1 MSNKKH
7 TGLTRRTSGLMALEQ
22 RFMFDGAA
30 IDTAHDQLVDAT
42 ALDTVQLVSADVFR
56 FDASTSGL
64 ASAAQLAQQQV
75 RDYLTRATDAQLF
88 ELFNGGKS
96 TPDSQW
102 TERLSSLR
110 EALAN
115 GSFAVNVVAMDSA
128 SQFTA
133 LAAFTENGPNDEP
146 TIFINTYWFGMLDAP
161 DTSRALV
168 EELGHAFDAY
178 LNPNADSVGD
188 EGESFADTVIDGSVS
203 PEQSTALLMQNDHG
217 QVVVNGVS
225 YDVEFASLNFV
236 NAYHMVYDWDT
247 QNNSED
253 TTERWASKEQ
263 NLHYFNTA
271 GLGSISISDGSNGT
285 NFSGNDVSA
294 VALTVG
300 GQTYYGWISRPI
312 KSNGIVRGFYFW
324 TDTNFT
330 SLALA
335 QADGNQDGDSSV
347 ADNRGFV
354 LVVDQTWFTQQI
366 ADTDFTKTFTSTS
379 KDVINSYVTNG
390 STLTIASV
398 GSSSDRVDAAL
409 NSVMP
414 PNSPPVAANDTL
426 TVAEDSGTTTVSAA
440 NGLLSNDSDANND
453 SLTITGYTIAGVNG
467 TQTVGSTITIS
478 GVGDIRIN
486 ADGGYTFTP
495 VANYSGSVPP
505 ITYTVSDGNGGTTTA
520 VLSITVTP
528 VNDTPTASPD
538 TKTISENTVA
548 SGTVIANDTD
558 PDGDSL
564 TVTGFTYSNG
574 TSTVAGTIGS
584 SNTITLNGVTVGTL
598 ILNANGT
605 YSFTP
610 ASNYSGTVPV
620 FNYTISDGN
629 GGTASSTLTISL
641 TTVNSAPVANPDNGD
656 NSAYA
661 VEAGCH
667 VTGVDQSGV
676 TLTNSGSDQTGNV
689 LTNDTDPDASSTR
702 SVTSVRSES
711 GNGSTWDGT
720 LVTTVTGR
728 YGTLTITAN
737 GAYTFDI
744 NETNGAVNALN
755 VGDVLNEYF
764 TYTVTDNTGLTA
776 SSTLKIVIKGS
787 NDVPVAVNDYDSV
800 VELSASTTTNT
811 VTNYGTASGSV
822 YSTGVLGNDSDPDS
836 SSLSVSTV
844 EVSGA
849 ATADF
854 LSSSGGGTSLSLTFS
869 GTPASLS
876 TSYYVYW
883 LDGGANDAS
892 PVLLYSDS
900 AHTTLLR
907 PSAIS
912 GSGASRTATIGS
924 AVVYDG
930 SGNAHTL
937 TNGDYIAFYTSS
949 TPVTNNSKYY
959 EAQISAAPVT
969 ANTITFNNIT
979 LTSGSLALG
988 ATVTFSGP
996 TSGSGSITDI
1006 VYNANGNISSI
1017 NVSSSTT
1024 FVSGSYTLTSTRTVD
1039 AGTKIEGQYGYLD
1052 LASNGT
1058 YTYYLTSNALIANQV
1073 FTEKFTY
1080 IVSDGT
1086 CNSTATLHINV
1097 NGTTGLVMDDETA
1110 VTNEDVTYA
1119 SSAST
1124 NTSNNLLNGD
1134 SYNSSALTTIT
1145 GFSWG
1150 GTTGTVGTSITKEGI
1165 GTLTINSDGYYTFAP
1180 ATNYAGA
1187 VPSVL
1192 YTASNGTQSGQAT
1205 LTISI
1210 TPVDDAST
1218 LVNDSK
1224 SIPEDSSGSGN
1235 VLANDS
1241 DIDSSLSVASFTI
1254 AGMTGPHTLG
1264 GSVSVTDVNGTVGT
1278 LVLNSNGSY
1287 TFTPAANWNGTV
1299 PQITYTTN
1307 TGLAATLDINVTP
1320 LNDAPVVD
1328 LDGSGAGYNFT
1339 RTYTNG
1345 SAGVSIADTD
1355 SAVTDV
1361 DDTYIESAVIT
1372 LINKQ
1377 AGDALSVGTLP
1388 AGITASIDTSDAG
1401 KITVTLTSTTA
1412 NTMTKADY
1420 EAAIEAI
1427 TFASSGTSVDDRM
1440 ISVQVNDGNLNSNV
1454 AYSTID
1460 VSPDNR
1466 ALTVTGTTV
1475 NEASPYVQFQVGG
1488 ASEQWVSLALGT
1500 TGSGSGH
1507 ATMGVDFL
1515 PNLQYFNGTSWV
1527 DYTGGFVQIPSGS
1540 TTLLVRTP
1548 VLQDRPYEG
1557 AETLKLTAYNQSQ
1570 WQSGT
1575 GTSGN
1580 STIIDDG
1587 TGDVYL
1593 VGNNTSTP
1601 TPSQTNGSPTPG
1613 YPTYLDD
1620 DRPITVDN
1628 IVVNEASPWAM
1639 FTITGYANQV
1649 LSLALS
1655 NGTATVGDGNP
1666 ADGTEDYSP
1675 DLQYW
1680 NGAAWTAYNGTS
1692 VTMTGTTL
1700 LVRTAVHQDTLFEGQ
1715 HVFNLGVTKQSSNTT
1730 VYGSASIY
1738 DDGTGKIYAFDN
1750 VNDGTPTITSGPGAG
1765 FDDDRTLTINSPL
1778 VNEASDYVVFTLT
1791 GNSGQTVSLQLQ
1803 DESSNGT
1810 VSGKANILENQ
1821 TLKIWDGVA
1830 WVNYD
1835 ANNLPTFDG
1844 NGKIFVRVDIIAEQ
1858 DSPYEGAETFKLN
1871 ATLTGTS
1878 TAATGVATII
1888 DDGTGVKYPG
1898 TFTNGVPTT
1907 STTNLDNDNEE
1918 PAAPAPAL
1926 PPQAPPP
1933 AAGPVTPLE
1942 PAQPLPPAKP
1952 DVAFNSELAPIAPA
1966 LKPIEPPQPLAATLT
1981 SAGGPQF
1988 VASEAAPPGLTLFAG
2003 VTDQFIQT
2011 TDAATKISLPY
2022 DAFIHSNKEA
2032 VIKLQAKQA
2041 DDSPLPKWVEFDP
2054 AAGTFTVKPPKDFKG
2069 KLDLKVIA
2077 RDDDGREAVAIFQM
2091 FVGEQDQNTTKPQSR
2106 TSFTEKL
2113 RMAGKRPVTLVRIA
2127 DAAHKVRAG

>member
-30 IDTAHDQLVDAT
+30 IDTAHDQLMDVAV
-42 ALDTVQLVSADVFR
+42 LDTVQLVSGDVFR

-75 RDYLTRATDAQLF
+75 RDYLTRATVAQLF
-88 ELFNGGKS
+88 ELFNGGK
-96 TPDSQW
+96 TAPDSQW

-110 EALAN
+110 EALAK

-133 LAAFTENGPNDEP
+133 LAAFTENGPNGEP

-168 EELGHAFDAY
+168 EELGHAFDTY
-178 LNPNADSVGD
+178 LNPNADSAGD
-188 EGESFADTVIDGSVS
+188 EGESFADTVIDGSIS
-203 PEQSTALLMQNDHG
+203 PEQSTALLTQNDHG
-217 QVVVNGVS
+217 QVEVNGVS
-225 YDVEFASLNFV
+225 YEVEFASLNFS
-236 NAYHMVYDWDT
+236 NAYEMVYDQDNDT
-247 QNNSED
+247 ASTSVTASAID
-253 TTERWASKEQ
+253 VSERWADKEQ
-263 NLHYFNTA
+263 NSHFFNSSA
-271 GLGSISISDGSNGT
+271 PLGVTSMTDGT
-285 NFSGNDVSA
+285 NGQTFSGNDVSGA
-294 VALTVG
+294 VSVTIG
-300 GQTYYGWISRPI
+300 GTTYYGWISRPI

-324 TDTNFT
+324 TDNDFT
-330 SLALA
+330 TLLAA
-335 QADGNQDGDSSV
+335 QNDGNQDRGVGDPGIV
-347 ADNRGFV
+347 DNRGFL
-354 LVVDQTWFTQQI
+354 LVVDQAWFDEQI
-366 ADTDFTKTFTSTS
+366 TSTGVTKTINNN
-379 KDVINSYVTNG
+379 KDGNDG
-390 STLTIASV
+390 TITVANV

-409 NSVMP
+409 NSVLP

-426 TVAEDSGTTTVSAA
+426 SVAEDSGTTTVSAA
-440 NGLLSNDSDANND
+440 NGLLSNDSDVNND
-453 SLTITGYTIAGVNG
+453 ALTITGYTISGVTGN
-467 TQTVGSTITIS
+467 QTVGSTVTIA
-478 GVGDIRIN
+478 GKGDIRIN
-486 ADGGYTFTP
+486 ADGSYSFTP
-495 VANYSGSVPP
+495 VANYSGPVPP
-505 ITYTVSDGNGGTTTA
+505 ITYTVSDGNGGTATA

-528 VNDTPTASPD
+528 VNDAPTASPD

-574 TSTVAGTIGS
+574 TSTVTGTIGS

-598 ILNANGT
+598 TLNANGT

-629 GGTASSTLTISL
+629 GGTASSTLTIAL
-641 TTVNSAPVANPDNGD
+641 TNLNNAPVANPDNADG
-656 NSAYA
+656 SLYA
-661 VEAGCH
+661 QAPHC
-667 VTGVDQSGV
+667 S
-676 TLTNSGSDQTGNV
+676 SGSMVGETAQTGNV
-689 LTNDTDPDASSTR
+689 LTNDTDADVTMSAGTTHTVTAATNELGASATWVST
-702 SVTSVRSES
+702 V
-711 GNGSTWDGT
+711 GT
-720 LVTTVTGR
+720 LDGR
-728 YGTLTITAN
+728 YGRLTINADGSYSYNIDENNTDVKAL
-737 GAYTFDI
+737 DS
-744 NETNGAVNALN
+744 NEQLSET
-755 VGDVLNEYF
+755 F
-764 TYTVTDNTGLTA
+764 TYTMKDQTNLTA
-776 SSTLKIVIKGS
+776 SSTLKIVIHGA
-787 NDVPVAVNDYDSV
+787 NNAPAALDDYSSLK
-800 VELSASTTTNT
+800 EGALSGG
-811 VTNYGTASGSV
+811 NYGTVSSNVLSNDTDVDGDTLSISGSFATATGSAQGTATYSFTTSSAV
-822 YSTGVLGNDSDPDS
+822 RSGDYIFFDDDGIDNTKTVVSANTATTGEIVALTARYNGSSYAMQVDSATTGATTFKIVVSSQAIAVELNDNEQGFTFSNGTSVGFAAQSDASTGTYKVS
-836 SSLSVSTV
+836 SIS
-844 EVSGA
+844 
-849 ATADF
+849 
-854 LSSSGGGTSLSLTFS
+854 GTSSPSSTTVNVSNISNGAIAAGMSVTDGTITRTVQSVTKNSAGTVTSIVLDSAVAWDTASLTFS
-869 GTPASLS
+869 SS
-876 TSYYVYW
+876 
-883 LDGGANDAS
+883 AS
-892 PVLLYSDS
+892 PLVLTGQY
-900 AHTTLLR
+900 
-907 PSAIS
+907 
-912 GSGASRTATIGS
+912 
-924 AVVYDG
+924 
-930 SGNAHTL
+930 
-937 TNGDYIAFYTSS
+937 
-949 TPVTNNSKYY
+949 
-959 EAQISAAPVT
+959 
-969 ANTITFNNIT
+969 
-979 LTSGSLALG
+979 
-988 ATVTFSGP
+988 
-996 TSGSGSITDI
+996 
-1006 VYNANGNISSI
+1006 GNISI
-1017 NVSSSTT
+1017 NTT
-1024 FVSGSYTLTSTRTVD
+1024 TGAYTYTLTSNT
-1039 AGTKIEGQYGYLD
+1039 L
-1052 LASNGT
+1052 SNGEIFDET
-1058 YTYYLTSNALIANQV
+1058 FSYRATDGSCTDDAVITVRIVGASAPYLQNDTLVVSEDSGSHITFNGSASSSDSVKTNDANGSV
-1073 FTEKFTY
+1073 TLGDVTHFK
-1080 IVSDGT
+1080 IDGT
-1086 CNSTATLHINV
+1086 TYSAGSTATVTGVGTLTVNADGTISFDPVDNYIGPVPNVTYSRLGSDTLEYWANLTITISAINDAPAGTDKTV
-1097 NGTTGLVMDDETA
+1097 ALSDQQTYQFAAFDFGFTDPNDSPANLFSNVTITTLPSSGTLTYNGTA
-1110 VTNEDVTYA
+1110 VTAGQVISVANLNLLVFTPVA
-1119 SSAST
+1119 NSAGSPSFT
-1124 NTSNNLLNGD
+1124 FQVQDDGGTSNSGVDLD
-1134 SYNSSALTTIT
+1134 
-1145 GFSWG
+1145 
-1150 GTTGTVGTSITKEGI
+1150 
-1165 GTLTINSDGYYTFAP
+1165 
-1180 ATNYAGA
+1180 
-1187 VPSVL
+1187 
-1192 YTASNGTQSGQAT
+1192 QS
-1205 LTISI
+1205 
-1210 TPVDDAST
+1210 P
-1218 LVNDSK
+1218 N
-1224 SIPEDSSGSGN
+1224 
-1235 VLANDS
+1235 
-1241 DIDSSLSVASFTI
+1241 
-1254 AGMTGPHTLG
+1254 
-1264 GSVSVTDVNGTVGT
+1264 
-1278 LVLNSNGSY
+1278 
-1287 TFTPAANWNGTV
+1287 TFTFTV
-1299 PQITYTTN
+1299 SSI
-1307 TGLAATLDINVTP
+1307 
-1320 LNDAPVVD
+1320 NDAPVVD

-1515 PNLQYFNGTSWV
+1515 PNLQYFNGTTWA

-1593 VGNNTSTP
+1593 EGNNTSTP
-1601 TPSQTNGSPTPG
+1601 STSGTSG
-1613 YPTYLDD
+1613 YPSHLDD
-1620 DRPITVDN
+1620 DRPVTVDN

-1680 NGAAWTAYNGTS
+1680 NGSAWTAYNGTS

-1715 HVFNLGVTKQSSNTT
+1715 HVFNLGVTKLSSNTT

-1803 DESSNGT
+1803 DESSSGT

-1830 WVNYD
+1830 WINYD

-1844 NGKIFVRVDIIAEQ
+1844 NGKIFVSVDIIAEQ

-1952 DVAFNSELAPIAPA
+1952 AVAFNSELAPIAPA

-2041 DDSPLPKWVEFDP
+2041 DDSPLPKWVEFNP

-2113 RMAGKRPVTLVRIA
+2113 RMAGKRPITLVRVA